1 MIRDFTYESRPSR
14 VVFAAGAVGL
24 LQREV
29 TRLAI
34 RRLIV
39 VCTPPQAGLAQAV
52 TAPLGETVAAIH
64 PHAVMHVPRAVADA
78 AVAKT
83 RSVDAD
89 GCLAIGGG
97 SSIGLAKAVARETG
111 IPIVAVPTTYAGSEM
126 TTVWGVTDAERKST
140 GRDERVLPATVVY
153 DPELTLPLP
162 PATAV
167 VSGFNAI
174 AHSAEALYAPDCSPV
189 TALVATESV
198 RALIEALPRLVAEP
212 DDLDARSEALYG
224 AWLAGMTLGATTMSL
239 HHQLC
244 HILGGTFDL
253 PHAETHTA
261 VLPHALALNLTA
273 APHARAALQRAVGAD
288 DPASRLFELARDLG
302 PEMALKNLGMPED
315 GMETVVRQVL
325 SAPYHNPVRVTEADL
340 RGLLSNAF
348 AGVIPRP
355 ATNPTL
361 R

>member
-1 MIRDFTYESRPSR
+1 MIRDFVHESRPSR
-14 VVFAAGAVGL
+14 VIFAPGAVRL

-29 TRLAI
+29 TRLAT

-39 VCTPPQAGLAQAV
+39 VCTPRQAALAEAI
-52 TAPLGETVAAIH
+52 TAPLGRAVAAVH
-64 PHAVMHVPRAVADA
+64 PYAVMHVPRAVADA
-78 AVAKT
+78 AVAQA
-83 RSVDAD
+83 RRVDAD

-97 SSIGLAKAVARETG
+97 SAIGLAKAVARETG
-111 IPIVAVPTTYAGSEM
+111 IPIIAVPTTYAGSEM
-126 TTVWGVTDAERKST
+126 TTVWGVTDAGHKST

-153 DPELTLPLP
+153 DPELTLSLP
-162 PATAV
+162 AATAV

-174 AHSAEALYAPDCSPV
+174 AHAAEALYAPDCSPV
-189 TALVATESV
+189 TALIATESV
-198 RALIEALPRLVAEP
+198 RALTEGLPRLVADP

-224 AWLAGMTLGATTMSL
+224 AWLAGSTLGATTMSL

-261 VLPHALALNLTA
+261 ILPHALALNLTA
-273 APHARAALQRAVGAD
+273 APHAHNALRRATGAD
-288 DPASRLFELARDLG
+288 DPAARLFELARNLG
-302 PEMALKNLGMPED
+302 AEMALKNLGMPED
-315 GMETVVRQVL
+315 GLETVVHRAL

-340 RGLLSNAF
+340 RGLLDHAF
-348 AGVIPRP
+348 AGVTPHP
-355 ATNPTL
+355 DTDPPL